1 MQTEWHD
8 SCSFSLRVLSI
19 EGTPMRTSAARAPM
33 IELPLDAEEPEQV
46 TLLELV
52 RAVSEVAENE
62 REVVATVCHM
72 LKTGRVKLCGNFRH
86 TPYRDFG

>member
-33 IELPLDAEEPEQV
+33 IELPLDAEEPELREIISTEISPVVMIAV
-46 TLLELV
+46 TDVGGVGELAI
-52 RAVSEVAENE
+52 RDVAREAASRLRE
-62 REVVATVCHM
+62 RFAS
-72 LKTGRVKLCGNFRH
+72 
-86 TPYRDFG
+86 